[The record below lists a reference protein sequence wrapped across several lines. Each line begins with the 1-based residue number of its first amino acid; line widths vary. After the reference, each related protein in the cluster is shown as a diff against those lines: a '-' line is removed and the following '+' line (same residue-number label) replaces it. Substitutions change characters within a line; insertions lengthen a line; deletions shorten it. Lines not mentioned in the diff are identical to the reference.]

1 MKNLLR
7 SWILGLSNEKKMLLS
22 ILGNVQNVLKP
33 TISYLDAEGRYMNTE
48 PTGLWFL
55 KKLLLCS
62 LRLFLSFIALIRFR
76 IIRVFRAP
84 SSGKRDR
91 FQIIPIQIIPKW
103 ESFTFLILSCK
114 ISATSTP
121 SRRSNEIKDCVT
133 CVFYQIN

>member
-62 LRLFLSFIALIRFR
+62 
-76 IIRVFRAP
+76 
-84 SSGKRDR
+84 
-91 FQIIPIQIIPKW
+91 
-103 ESFTFLILSCK
+103 
-114 ISATSTP
+114 
-121 SRRSNEIKDCVT
+121 
-133 CVFYQIN
+133 